1 MTARTAAMR
10 RAVRSGDLERV
21 ALYLALAI
29 LRAARETP
37 PATIDDVLAVLAA
50 REDEDDD
57 RPAAS

>member
-10 RAVRSGDLERV
+10 RAVRSGDFERV

-37 PATIDDVLAVLAA
+37 PATIDDVLAVLA

-57 RPAAS
+57 RRTTD

>member
-10 RAVRSGDLERV
+10 RAVRSGDLERI

-37 PATIDDVLAVLAA
+37 PATIDDVLAVLA
-50 REDEDDD
+50 RGDEDDD
-57 RPAAS
+57 RRTAH

>member
-37 PATIDDVLAVLAA
+37 PATIDDVLAVLA

-57 RPAAS
+57 RRSAD

>member
-10 RAVRSGDLERV
+10 RAVRSGDFERV

-37 PATIDDVLAVLAA
+37 PATIDDVLAVLA
-50 REDEDDD
+50 REDEDHD
-57 RPAAS
+57 RRSAD

>member
-10 RAVRSGDLERV
+10 RAVRSGDLERI

-37 PATIDDVLAVLAA
+37 PATIDDVLAVLA

-57 RPAAS
+57 RRTAH

>member
-37 PATIDDVLAVLAA
+37 PATIDDVLAVLAH
-50 REDEDDD
+50 EDEDDD
-57 RPAAS
+57 RRTTE

>member
-10 RAVRSGDLERV
+10 RAVRSGDFERV

-37 PATIDDVLAVLAA
+37 PATIDDVLAVLA

-57 RPAAS
+57 RRSAD

>member
-37 PATIDDVLAVLAA
+37 PATIDDVLAVLA

-57 RPAAS
+57 RRTAH